1 MKSKILKKL
10 LPVLLLAAA
19 VGCTNGTKTDN
30 RQPIPAAPHDTVY
43 PQFPGGSEALDKH
56 LKEIKET
63 ILIQIDTTGKA
74 SYVNYG
80 SRIITNDNE
89 ATQIIASMPRW
100 TPGTLD
106 GRPADFCFV
115 YSNDEKAPLNRCV
128 NAGES
133 QRHHLQKLWT
143 LCNSAGSKGIKNH
156 PIYKDNDIHIS
167 FNHYYN
173 LLHTTGTNESEYLNS
188 EVSDTKNEF
197 TIKYNENT
205 AITYRYSVSNEG
217 DILATS
223 YTDNNGK
230 EQTLIWIN
238 VAAITKRKTFGVEPE
253 RNIPLPPPAKQ
264 IIEILEIVESDT
276 EIEESEIMSVE
287 DQGEITEISSPDNK
301 STDGETIHQVVEQQ
315 PEFPGGMQ
323 ALMIYLRD
331 NINYPCISRDNNSQ
345 GKSYISFVVNT
356 DGSIQYVEVMKS
368 SGDEHL
374 DNEAIRVVSTMPK
387 WKPGKQSG
395 KAVRVR
401 FTLPVVFRL
410 Q

>member
-1 MKSKILKKL
+1 MKSKILNNF

-30 RQPIPAAPHDTVY
+30 RQPMPAATHDTIY
-43 PQFPGGSEALDKH
+43 PQFPGGNEALDKH

-106 GRPADFCFV
+106 GRPANFCFV

-143 LCNSAGSKGIKNH
+143 LCNSADSKGIKNH

-173 LLHTTGTNESEYLNS
+173 LLHTIGTNESEYLNS

-223 YTDNNGK
+223 YTDNNGN

-253 RNIPLPPPAKQ
+253 INIPLPPLAKQ
-264 IIEILEIVESDT
+264 ITEILDIVESDT
-276 EIEESEIMSVE
+276 DNNETISAEEII
-287 DQGEITEISSPDNK
+287 EITEAGSSDNE
-301 STDGETIHQVVEQQ
+301 SPDGETIHQVVEQQ

-323 ALMIYLRD
+323 ALMKYLRD
-331 NINYPCISRDNNSQ
+331 NINYPRISRDNNSQ

-356 DGSIQYVEVMKS
+356 DGSIQYAEIMKS

-387 WKPGKQSG
+387 WRPGRQSG

-410 Q
+410 K